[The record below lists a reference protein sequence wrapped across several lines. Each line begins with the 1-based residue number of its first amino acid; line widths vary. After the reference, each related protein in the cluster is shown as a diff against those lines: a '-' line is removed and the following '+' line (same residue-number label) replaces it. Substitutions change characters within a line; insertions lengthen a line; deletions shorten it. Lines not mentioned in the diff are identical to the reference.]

1 MITCNL
7 TGLKFLM
14 YRHPWISMVIGIGT
28 NFLLFSSITLLS
40 WTRSRRTVEP
50 VSSVSEV
57 QELEDQNSDG
67 LFLVKTIFVALMM
80 IMMVISGSVY

>member
-1 MITCNL
+1 
-7 TGLKFLM
+7 M